1 MWLFLEY
8 AKERYDYK
16 FPIFTA
22 RPGLFWFCFF
32 EAKCHLF
39 KKCASKLCVLDH
51 KLSSG
56 KEHQWNIVSMLRF

>member
-1 MWLFLEY
+1 MAFLEY
-8 AKERYDYK
+8 AKERNDYK

-22 RPGLFWFCFF
+22 RPCVCFGF
-32 EAKCHLF
+32 VSLKPNAINLRNVPQN
-39 KKCASKLCVLDH
+39 CVLDH